1 MHRPLFPRSTV
12 PLLAVL
18 SFALVV
24 GTAGFHLGSATA
36 AREASLR
43 RTTPIVTAV
52 QHAAPAVVSV
62 YADSRSRRGYLR
74 RGAGSGVIVHPSG
87 YVVTN
92 SHVIQ
97 GGQRFWVELFNGNGR
112 YPAKVLTNDPA
123 RDLALLKIDVPTAR
137 LRHVSI
143 ARTGKVMLGET
154 AIAVGNPR
162 GLGDT
167 ITVGVVSAL
176 GRDAKM
182 SSGAVLRNLIQ
193 TDASIN
199 TGNSGGALLNLDG
212 ELIGV
217 IVSLLP
223 SASGIAFA
231 IPGDQVDQL
240 LRRALRTSAPTNR
253 LPDAATP
260 ATPTAPRVRPP
271 SATSS
276 HREAPTG
283 TGALPAPTISNG
295 SPDGRPSP
303 GPTPVVKKPATT
315 PLHPTDFGLDIYDSG
330 STLRVRYVTRG
341 SSAADAGFLPGDSLL
356 TVDGIPVEDRTDL
369 LMAFSRSRPGQ
380 DYYVG
385 IRRGSLRKY
394 LVLGV
399 PK

>member
-1 MHRPLFPRSTV
+1 MRRTV
-12 PLLAVL
+12 IPHGTTALLVVL
-18 SFALVV
+18 GFALVV
-24 GTAGFHLGSATA
+24 GAVAFQLGSASA
-36 AREASLR
+36 GRDGSVR
-43 RTTPIVTAV
+43 RTTPIVQAV

-62 YADSRSRRGYLR
+62 YADSRSKRGYLR

-87 YVVTN
+87 YIATN
-92 SHVIQ
+92 SHVIR
-97 GGQRFWVELFNGNGR
+97 GGQRFFVQLFNGHGQ
-112 YPAKVLTNDPA
+112 YPAQVIHDDPG
-123 RDLALLKIDVPTAR
+123 RDLALLKINVPTAR

-143 ARTGKVMLGET
+143 APTNRVMLGET

-176 GRDAKM
+176 KRDAKM
-182 SSGAVLRNLIQ
+182 SSGTVLRDLIQ

-212 ELIGV
+212 ELIGI

-231 IPGDQVDQL
+231 IPGDQVEAL
-240 LRRALRTSAPTNR
+240 VRRAIRTTAPTNR
-253 LPDAATP
+253 MPESTARPAPTATP
-260 ATPTAPRVRPP
+260 GAP

-276 HREAPTG
+276 YRSSPSTG
-283 TGALPAPTISNG
+283 RGLPDPSISGGA
-295 SPDGRPSP
+295 GRAGASP
-303 GPTPVVKKPATT
+303 GPAPMVKKPATS
-315 PLHPTDFGLDIYDSG
+315 PLHPTDFGLDVYDNGTS
-330 STLRVRYVTRG
+330 LRVRHVTRG
-341 SSAADAGFLPGDSLL
+341 SAAGRAGILAGDSLL
-356 TVDGIPVEDRTDL
+356 TIDGSPVEDRTDL

-385 IRRGSLRKY
+385 VRRGSIRKY
-394 LVLGV
+394 LVLTV

>member
-1 MHRPLFPRSTV
+1 MRKPLIPAGTTSLLTV
-12 PLLAVL
+12 LV
-18 SFALVV
+18 SALVV
-24 GTAGFHLGSATA
+24 GTVGFHLGSADA
-36 AREASLR
+36 AREGSRR

-62 YADSRSRRGYLR
+62 YADLRSRRGYLR

-87 YVVTN
+87 YIVTN
-92 SHVIQ
+92 SHVIK

-112 YPAKVLTNDPA
+112 YPAQVLANEPS
-123 RDLALLKIDVPTAR
+123 RDLALLKINVPTAR

-143 ARTGKVMLGET
+143 APTNRVMLGET

-182 SSGAVLRNLIQ
+182 SSGTVLRNLIQ

-240 LRRALRTSAPTNR
+240 LRRALRTSAPKNS
-253 LPDAATP
+253 LPDAAPQPTP
-260 ATPTAPRVRPP
+260 KAPTPRAP

-276 HREAPTG
+276 HRETPTS
-283 TGALPAPTISNG
+283 T
-295 SPDGRPSP
+295 P
-303 GPTPVVKKPATT
+303 GLPTPVVKKPTT
-315 PLHPTDFGLDIYDSG
+315 SPLHPTDFGLDIYDSG
-330 STLRVRYVTRG
+330 NSLRVRHVSRG
-341 SSAADAGFLPGDSLL
+341 GSASKAGFLPGDSLL
-356 TVDGIPVEDRTDL
+356 TVDGTPVEDRTDL

-385 IRRGSLRKY
+385 IRRGSIRKY
-394 LVLGV
+394 LVLTV